1 MQVYDK
7 TNPATADSLQ
17 KCSVIVTATGVP
29 HLITSEMIAPETVV
43 VDAGTASEGGVL
55 VGDVDDAVRQRSD
68 ITITP
73 RKGGV
78 GPLTYAVLF
87 DHLIEACLRQVGKL

>member
-1 MQVYDK
+1 MYFESRAQ
-7 TNPATADSLQ
+7 AGQLLAAQ
-17 KCSVIVTATGVP
+17 
-29 HLITSEMIAPETVV
+29 V
-43 VDAGTASEGGVL
+43 VDKYRYENCAVVALTEGGVL

-73 RKGGV
+73 QKGGV

>member
-1 MQVYDK
+1 
-7 TNPATADSLQ
+7 
-17 KCSVIVTATGVP
+17 
-29 HLITSEMIAPETVV
+29 
-43 VDAGTASEGGVL
+43 L

-73 RKGGV
+73 QKGGV